1 MFYLRET
8 KLTSCEKEILI
19 DLENRYVIY
28 RNIIQVFFFCFSKL
42 GLEFKFNPRVK
53 CSSTV

>member
-28 RNIIQVFFFCFSKL
+28 QTS
-42 GLEFKFNPRVK
+42 FKFFSFAFLNWDWN
-53 CSSTV
+53 SSLIQE